1 MTRRPQR
8 GFTLIEIL
16 MVVAIFVL
24 IAGIAA
30 PMFVGSYAGAKLR
43 TGVRGVIM
51 TSRYARNMA
60 VIRQRPVA
68 MIVDTQRSTFE
79 VVLLTGRESETLA
92 ELLVRSEDDETPTY
106 AAFQAATALTNSEM
120 TVTNADAAAEDRA
133 TSDMLKALPEGISI
147 ESFESTRPPGTEN
160 TTLYVVLFYP
170 SGLSD
175 GFTLVLTD
183 DRGRTVEIAADPLTG
198 EVTTDFG
205 EE

>member
-1 MTRRPQR
+1 MTRRSQR

-43 TGVRGVIM
+43 TGVRAVVM
-51 TSRYARNMA
+51 TARYARNMA
-60 VIRQRPVA
+60 VVRQRPVA
-68 MIVDTQRSTFE
+68 VIVDSQRSTLE
-79 VVLLTGRESETLA
+79 VVFLTGRESETLA
-92 ELLVRSEDDETPTY
+92 ELLVRSADDETPSY
-106 AAFQAATALTNSEM
+106 AAFQATLAT
-120 TVTNADAAAEDRA
+120 TNADLTATNTDAAAEDRA
-133 TSDMLKALPEGISI
+133 TSDMLKTLPEGIII
-147 ESFESTRPPGTEN
+147 ESFESMRPPGEREN
-160 TTLYVVLFYP
+160 APRVVVFYP

-175 GFTLVLTD
+175 GFTLVLAD
-183 DRGRTVEIAADPLTG
+183 DRGRSVEIAADPMTG

>member
-8 GFTLIEIL
+8 GFTLIEML

-43 TGVRGVIM
+43 TAARAVIM

-60 VIRQRPVA
+60 VMRQRPVA
-68 MIVDTQRSTFE
+68 ILVNQQRGTFE
-79 VVLLTGRESETLA
+79 VILLTGKESETLS
-92 ELLVRSEDDETPTY
+92 ELNLPADDDGISTF
-106 AAFQAATALTNSEM
+106 ADAQAAIATTNVDLTE
-120 TVTNADAAAEDRA
+120 TNADAASESRA
-133 TSDMLKALPEGISI
+133 TSDMLKGLPDGISI
-147 ESFESTRPPGTEN
+147 DDFDCQREGSDNPDAPRVIV
-160 TTLYVVLFYP
+160 YYP

-175 GFTLVLTD
+175 GFTLRLAD
-183 DRGRTVEIAADPLTG
+183 ERGRSVEINADPLTG
-198 EVTTDFG
+198 EVTTEFS